1 MTNTTTCT
9 LDSGIDIELDS
20 TEPLSQ
26 ADPRIIYSTY
36 VSVGTFLSIGIYI
49 YIYIYIYNILCVRAC
64 VAQSSFWNTYYL
76 FILGRRSDLRE
87 AGF

>member
-1 MTNTTTCT
+1 MTNTTTRT

-49 YIYIYIYNILCVRAC
+49 IYCVYVRA
-64 VAQSSFWNTYYL
+64 
-76 FILGRRSDLRE
+76 
-87 AGF
+87 